1 MIRQIIIENYK
12 SIHKATIDL
21 APINVLI
28 GANGAGKSNLI
39 SFFELLSALYNQRLQ
54 RYILE
59 HGRVERFLHNGR
71 KGSDRIRGVFNFS
84 NRNAFCLDLI
94 PTDSGGAL
102 ISTWDRFNNR
112 SSSEMDYDTWH
123 LAYWDKDVLESQ
135 IRENKTWQAGK
146 IWRASYLQEFLESF
160 TVYHFHDTS
169 RTSAMRQACNVE
181 DNRYLRHD
189 ALNLPAFLYRLQQ
202 TEPRVF
208 TLIEQTIRSIAPYFK
223 RFSLAPSLVPPSL
236 ISLVWEEQDSDMYLD
251 AHSLSDGTLRFIA
264 LATLLLQPNPPK
276 TIVIDEPELGLH
288 PAAIEKLAALVRV
301 VSHKAQVII
310 ATQSSSFVSCFEPE
324 DIVVVERKEGSTA
337 FVRPD
342 KERLASWLEDYSL
355 GELWEKNLIGGKP

>member
-59 HGRVERFLHNGR
+59 RGGIGRLLHNGL
-71 KGSDRIRGVFNFS
+71 KGSDKIRGVFNFS
-84 NRNAFCLDLI
+84 NRNALGFVLL
-94 PTDSGGAL
+94 PTDTGGAVIATQDCFNSGGSPDMDYEAWHRA
-102 ISTWDRFNNR
+102 TWDN
-112 SSSEMDYDTWH
+112 SVS
-123 LAYWDKDVLESQ
+123 ESQ
-135 IRENKTWQAGK
+135 IRDNKTWRAG
-146 IWRASYLQEFLESF
+146 YLQEFLESF

-169 RTSAMRQACNVE
+169 RTSAMRQACDVG

-189 ALNLPAFLYRLQQ
+189 ASNLPAFLYRVQQ

-223 RFSLAPSLVPPSL
+223 RFSLAPSPLAPNQM
-236 ISLVWEEQDSDMYLD
+236 SLVWEEQDSDMYLD
-251 AHSLSDGTLRFIA
+251 AQSLSDGTLRFIA
-264 LATLLLQPNPPK
+264 LATLLLQPDPPK

-301 VSHKAQVII
+301 ASHKAQVII

-324 DIVVVERKEGSTA
+324 DIVVVERKEGGTA
-337 FVRPD
+337 FVRPNE
-342 KERLASWLEDYSL
+342 ERLASWLEDYSL

>member
-59 HGRVERFLHNGR
+59 RGGIGRLLHNGL

-84 NRNAFCLDLI
+84 NRNALGFVLL
-94 PTDSGGAL
+94 PTDTGGAVIATQDCFNSGGSPDMDYEAWHRA
-102 ISTWDRFNNR
+102 TWDNGV
-112 SSSEMDYDTWH
+112 S
-123 LAYWDKDVLESQ
+123 ESQ
-135 IRENKTWQAGK
+135 IRDNKTWRAG
-146 IWRASYLQEFLESF
+146 YLQEFLQSF

-169 RTSAMRQACNVE
+169 RTSAMRQSCDVG

-189 ALNLPAFLYRLQQ
+189 ASNLPAFLYRVQQ

-223 RFSLAPSLVPPSL
+223 RFSLAPSPLAPNQM
-236 ISLVWEEQDSDMYLD
+236 SLVWEEQDSDMYLD
-251 AHSLSDGTLRFIA
+251 AQSLSDGTLRFIA
-264 LATLLLQPNPPK
+264 LTTLLLQPNPPK

-301 VSHKAQVII
+301 ASHKAQVII

-337 FVRPD
+337 FARPD

>member
-28 GANGAGKSNLI
+28 GANGAGKSNLL

-54 RYILE
+54 RYILARE
-59 HGRVERFLHNGR
+59 GIGRLLHNGL

-123 LAYWDKDVLESQ
+123 LAHWDKDVSGSQ
-135 IRENKTWQAGK
+135 IRGNKTWRAG
-146 IWRASYLQEFLESF
+146 YLQEFLGSF
-160 TVYHFHDTS
+160 MVYHFHDTS
-169 RTSAMRQACNVE
+169 RTSPMRQACDIE

-202 TEPRVF
+202 TEPRAF
-208 TLIEQTIRSIAPYFK
+208 ALIEQMIRSIAPYFK
-223 RFSLAPSLVPPSL
+223 RFSLAPSPLPPSR

-264 LATLLLQPNPPK
+264 LTTLLLQPDPPK
-276 TIVIDEPELGLH
+276 TIIIDEPELGLH

-301 VSHKAQVII
+301 ASHKTQVII

-324 DIVVVERKEGSTA
+324 NIVVVERKEGSTA

>member
-28 GANGAGKSNLI
+28 GANGAGKSNLL

-54 RYILE
+54 RYILARE
-59 HGRVERFLHNGR
+59 GIGRLLHNGL

-123 LAYWDKDVLESQ
+123 LAHWDKDVSESQ
-135 IRENKTWQAGK
+135 IRDNKTWRAG
-146 IWRASYLQEFLESF
+146 YLQEFLGSF
-160 TVYHFHDTS
+160 MVYHFHDTS
-169 RTSAMRQACNVE
+169 RTSPMRQACDIE

-208 TLIEQTIRSIAPYFK
+208 ALIEQMIRSIAPYFK
-223 RFSLAPSLVPPSL
+223 RFSLAPSPLPPSR
-236 ISLVWEEQDSDMYLD
+236 ISLVWEEQDNDMYLD

-264 LATLLLQPNPPK
+264 LTTLLLQPDPPK
-276 TIVIDEPELGLH
+276 TIIIDEPELGLH

-301 VSHKAQVII
+301 ASHKTQVII

-324 DIVVVERKEGSTA
+324 NIVVVERKEGSTA

>member
-39 SFFELLSALYNQRLQ
+39 SFFELLSALYDQRLQ
-54 RYILE
+54 SYILQRGGM
-59 HGRVERFLHNGR
+59 GRLLHNGL
-71 KGSDRIRGVFNFS
+71 KGADRIRGVFNFS
-84 NRNAFCLDLI
+84 NKNALGFVLL
-94 PTDSGGAL
+94 PTDTGGAVIATQDCFNSGGSPDMDYEAWHRA
-102 ISTWDRFNNR
+102 TWDNGV
-112 SSSEMDYDTWH
+112 S
-123 LAYWDKDVLESQ
+123 ESQ
-135 IRENKTWQAGK
+135 IRDHKTWRAG
-146 IWRASYLQEFLESF
+146 YLQEFLQSF

-169 RTSAMRQACNVE
+169 RTSAMRQSCNKE
-181 DNRYLRHD
+181 DNRYLRDD
-189 ALNLPAFLYRLQQ
+189 ASNLPAFLYRLQQ
-202 TEPRVF
+202 TEPRAF
-208 TLIEQTIRSIAPYFK
+208 TLIEQTIQSIAPYFK
-223 RFSLAPSLVPPSL
+223 RFSLVPSSL
-236 ISLVWEEQDSDMYLD
+236 PTNQISLVWEEQDSDMYLD
-251 AHSLSDGTLRFIA
+251 AQSLSDGTLRFIA
-264 LATLLLQPNPPK
+264 LATLLLQPNPPE

-301 VSHKAQVII
+301 ASHKAQVII

-337 FVRPD
+337 CVRPD

>member
-59 HGRVERFLHNGR
+59 RGGIGRLLHNGL
-71 KGSDRIRGVFNFS
+71 KGSDKIRGVFNFS
-84 NRNAFCLDLI
+84 NRNALGFVLL
-94 PTDSGGAL
+94 PTDTGGAVIATQDCFNSGGSPDTDYEAWHRA
-102 ISTWDRFNNR
+102 TWDNGV
-112 SSSEMDYDTWH
+112 S
-123 LAYWDKDVLESQ
+123 ESQ
-135 IRENKTWQAGK
+135 IRDNKTWRAG
-146 IWRASYLQEFLESF
+146 YLQKFLQSF

-169 RTSAMRQACNVE
+169 RTSAVRQACDVE

-189 ALNLPAFLYRLQQ
+189 ASNLPAFLYRLQQ

-223 RFSLAPSLVPPSL
+223 RFSLAPSPLSPNQMT
-236 ISLVWEEQDSDMYLD
+236 LVWEEQDSDMYLD
-251 AHSLSDGTLRFIA
+251 AQSLSDGTLRFIA
-264 LATLLLQPNPPK
+264 LTTLLLQPNPPRRS
-276 TIVIDEPELGLH
+276 L
-288 PAAIEKLAALVRV
+288 
-301 VSHKAQVII
+301 SMS
-310 ATQSSSFVSCFEPE
+310 QS
-324 DIVVVERKEGSTA
+324 
-337 FVRPD
+337 
-342 KERLASWLEDYSL
+342 WDYIPL
-355 GELWEKNLIGGKP
+355 L

>member
-59 HGRVERFLHNGR
+59 RGGIGRLLHNGL

-84 NRNAFCLDLI
+84 NRNALGFVLL
-94 PTDSGGAL
+94 PTDTGGAVIATQDCFNSGGSPDMDYEAWHRA
-102 ISTWDRFNNR
+102 TWDNGV
-112 SSSEMDYDTWH
+112 S
-123 LAYWDKDVLESQ
+123 ESQ
-135 IRENKTWQAGK
+135 IRDNKTWRAG
-146 IWRASYLQEFLESF
+146 YLQEFLESF

-169 RTSAMRQACNVE
+169 RTSAMRQTCDVG

-189 ALNLPAFLYRLQQ
+189 ASNLPAFLYRVQQ

-223 RFSLAPSLVPPSL
+223 RFSLAPSPLAPNQM
-236 ISLVWEEQDSDMYLD
+236 SLVWEEQDSDMYLD
-251 AHSLSDGTLRFIA
+251 AQSLSDGTLRFIA
-264 LATLLLQPNPPK
+264 LATLLLQPDPPK

-301 VSHKAQVII
+301 ASHKAQVII

-342 KERLASWLEDYSL
+342 KERLASWLEEYSL

>member
-39 SFFELLSALYNQRLQ
+39 SFFELLSALYNQGLQ

-59 HGRVERFLHNGR
+59 RGMVERFLHNGK
-71 KGSDRIRGVFNFS
+71 KGSDRIRGLFNFS
-84 NRNAFCLDLI
+84 DRNAFCFELI
-94 PTDSGGAL
+94 PTDQGGAL
-102 ISTWDRFNNR
+102 ISTWDLFNNR

-123 LAYWDKDVLESQ
+123 LAHWDKDVLESQ
-135 IRENKTWQAGK
+135 IQGNKTWRAG
-146 IWRASYLQEFLESF
+146 YLQEFLESF

-169 RTSAMRQACNVE
+169 RTSAMRQACEVE
-181 DNRYLRHD
+181 NNRYLRHD
-189 ALNLPAFLYRLQQ
+189 ASNLPAFLYRVQQ

-223 RFSLAPSLVPPSL
+223 RFSLAPSPLAPSL

-264 LATLLLQPNPPK
+264 LTTLLLQPDPPK

-301 VSHKAQVII
+301 ASHKAQVII

-324 DIVVVERKEGSTA
+324 DIVVVERKEGGTA
-337 FVRPD
+337 FVRPNE
-342 KERLASWLEDYSL
+342 ERLASWLEDYSL

>member
-59 HGRVERFLHNGR
+59 RGGIGRLLHNGL
-71 KGSDRIRGVFNFS
+71 KGSDKIRGVFNFS
-84 NRNAFCLDLI
+84 NRNALGFVLL
-94 PTDSGGAL
+94 PTDTGGAVIATQDCFNSGGSPDMDYEAWHRA
-102 ISTWDRFNNR
+102 TWDNGV
-112 SSSEMDYDTWH
+112 S
-123 LAYWDKDVLESQ
+123 ESQ
-135 IRENKTWQAGK
+135 IRDNKTWRAG
-146 IWRASYLQEFLESF
+146 YLQEFLESF

-169 RTSAMRQACNVE
+169 RTSAMRQACDVG

-189 ALNLPAFLYRLQQ
+189 ASNLPAFLYRVQQ

-208 TLIEQTIRSIAPYFK
+208 ALIEQTIRSIAPYFK
-223 RFSLAPSLVPPSL
+223 RFSLAPSPLAPNQM
-236 ISLVWEEQDSDMYLD
+236 SLVWEEQDSDMYLD
-251 AHSLSDGTLRFIA
+251 AQSLSDGTLRFIA
-264 LATLLLQPNPPK
+264 LTTLLLQPTPPK

-301 VSHKAQVII
+301 ASYKAQVII

-342 KERLASWLEDYSL
+342 KERLASWLEEYSL

>member
-59 HGRVERFLHNGR
+59 RGGIGRLLHNGL
-71 KGSDRIRGVFNFS
+71 KGSDKIRGVFNFS
-84 NRNAFCLDLI
+84 NRNALGFVLL
-94 PTDSGGAL
+94 PTDTGGAVIATQDCFNSGGSPDTDYEAWHRA
-102 ISTWDRFNNR
+102 TWDNGV
-112 SSSEMDYDTWH
+112 S
-123 LAYWDKDVLESQ
+123 ESQ
-135 IRENKTWQAGK
+135 IRDNKTWRAG
-146 IWRASYLQEFLESF
+146 YLQKFLQSF

-169 RTSAMRQACNVE
+169 RTSAMRQACDVE

-189 ALNLPAFLYRLQQ
+189 ASNLPAFLYRLQQ

-223 RFSLAPSLVPPSL
+223 RFSLAPSPLSPNQMT
-236 ISLVWEEQDSDMYLD
+236 LVWEEQDSDMYLD
-251 AHSLSDGTLRFIA
+251 AQSLSDGTLRFIA
-264 LATLLLQPNPPK
+264 LTTLLLQPNPPQ

-301 VSHKAQVII
+301 ASHKAQVII
-310 ATQSSSFVSCFEPE
+310 ATQSSSFVSCFEPK

-342 KERLASWLEDYSL
+342 KERLTSWLEDYSL
-355 GELWEKNLIGGKP
+355 GELWEKNLIGGRP

>member
-59 HGRVERFLHNGR
+59 RGGIGRLLHNGL

-84 NRNAFCLDLI
+84 NRNALGFVLL
-94 PTDSGGAL
+94 PTDTGGAVIATQDCFNSGG
-102 ISTWDRFNNR
+102 SPD
-112 SSSEMDYDTWH
+112 MDYDTWH
-123 LAYWDKDVLESQ
+123 LATWDKDVLESQ
-135 IRENKTWQAGK
+135 IRENKTWRAG
-146 IWRASYLQEFLESF
+146 YLQEFLQSF

-169 RTSAMRQACNVE
+169 RTSAMRQSCDVG

-189 ALNLPAFLYRLQQ
+189 ASNLPAFLYRVQQ

-223 RFSLAPSLVPPSL
+223 RFSLAPSSL
-236 ISLVWEEQDSDMYLD
+236 APNQISLVWEEQDSDMYLD
-251 AHSLSDGTLRFIA
+251 AQSLSDGTLRFIA
-264 LATLLLQPNPPK
+264 LATLLLQPAPPK

-301 VSHKAQVII
+301 ASHKAQVII

-337 FVRPD
+337 FARPD

>member
-59 HGRVERFLHNGR
+59 RGGIGRLLHNGL
-71 KGSDRIRGVFNFS
+71 KGSDKIRGVFNFS
-84 NRNAFCLDLI
+84 NRNALGFVLL
-94 PTDSGGAL
+94 PTDTGGAVIATQDCFNSGGSPDTDYEAWHRA
-102 ISTWDRFNNR
+102 TWDNGV
-112 SSSEMDYDTWH
+112 S
-123 LAYWDKDVLESQ
+123 ESQ
-135 IRENKTWQAGK
+135 IRDNKTWRAG
-146 IWRASYLQEFLESF
+146 YLQKFLQSF

-169 RTSAMRQACNVE
+169 RTSAMRQACDIG
-181 DNRYLRHD
+181 DNWYLRHD
-189 ALNLPAFLYRLQQ
+189 ASNLPAFLYRLQQ
-202 TEPRVF
+202 TEPRAF

-223 RFSLAPSLVPPSL
+223 RFSLAPSPLAPNQ

-251 AHSLSDGTLRFIA
+251 AQSLSDGTLRFIA

-288 PAAIEKLAALVRV
+288 PAAIEKLAALARV
-301 VSHKAQVII
+301 ASHKAQVII

-324 DIVVVERKEGSTA
+324 DIVVVERKEGSTVFA
-337 FVRPD
+337 RPD

>member
-59 HGRVERFLHNGR
+59 RGGIGRLLHNGL
-71 KGSDRIRGVFNFS
+71 KGSDKIRGVFNFS
-84 NRNAFCLDLI
+84 NKNALGFVLL
-94 PTDSGGAL
+94 PTDTGGAVIATQDCFNSGGSPDMDYEAWHRA
-102 ISTWDRFNNR
+102 TWDNGV
-112 SSSEMDYDTWH
+112 S
-123 LAYWDKDVLESQ
+123 ESQ
-135 IRENKTWQAGK
+135 IRDHKTWRAG
-146 IWRASYLQEFLESF
+146 YLQEFLQSF

-169 RTSAMRQACNVE
+169 RTSAMRQSCNKE
-181 DNRYLRHD
+181 DNRYLRDD
-189 ALNLPAFLYRLQQ
+189 ASNLPAFLYRLQQ
-202 TEPRVF
+202 TEPRAF
-208 TLIEQTIRSIAPYFK
+208 TLIEQTIQSIAPYFK
-223 RFSLAPSLVPPSL
+223 RFSLVPSPLAPNQM
-236 ISLVWEEQDSDMYLD
+236 SLVWEEQDSDMYLD
-251 AHSLSDGTLRFIA
+251 AQSLSDGTLRFIA
-264 LATLLLQPNPPK
+264 LATLLLQPDPPK

-301 VSHKAQVII
+301 ASHKAQVII

-324 DIVVVERKEGSTA
+324 DIVVVERKEGGTA
-337 FVRPD
+337 FVRPNE
-342 KERLASWLEDYSL
+342 ERLASWLEDYSL

>member
-59 HGRVERFLHNGR
+59 RGGIGRLLHNGL

-84 NRNAFCLDLI
+84 NRNALGFVLL
-94 PTDSGGAL
+94 PTDTGGAVIATQDCFNSGGSPNMDYEAWHRA
-102 ISTWDRFNNR
+102 TWDNGV
-112 SSSEMDYDTWH
+112 S
-123 LAYWDKDVLESQ
+123 ESQ
-135 IRENKTWQAGK
+135 IRDNKTWRAG
-146 IWRASYLQEFLESF
+146 YLQEFLESF

-169 RTSAMRQACNVE
+169 RTSAMRQACDVG

-189 ALNLPAFLYRLQQ
+189 ASNLPAFLYRVQQ

-208 TLIEQTIRSIAPYFK
+208 ALIEQTIQSIAPYFK
-223 RFSLAPSLVPPSL
+223 RFSLAPSPLVPNQM
-236 ISLVWEEQDSDMYLD
+236 SLVWEEQDSDMYLD
-251 AHSLSDGTLRFIA
+251 AQSLSDGTLRFIA
-264 LATLLLQPNPPK
+264 LTTLLLQPTPPK

-301 VSHKAQVII
+301 ASYKAQVII

>member
-59 HGRVERFLHNGR
+59 RGGIGRLLHNGL

-84 NRNAFCLDLI
+84 NRNALGFVLL
-94 PTDSGGAL
+94 PTDTGGAVIATQDCFNSGGSPDMDYEAWHRA
-102 ISTWDRFNNR
+102 TWDNGV
-112 SSSEMDYDTWH
+112 S
-123 LAYWDKDVLESQ
+123 ESQ
-135 IRENKTWQAGK
+135 IRDNKTWRAG
-146 IWRASYLQEFLESF
+146 YLQEFLESF

-169 RTSAMRQACNVE
+169 RTSAMRQSCDVG

-189 ALNLPAFLYRLQQ
+189 ASNLPAFLYRVQQ

-208 TLIEQTIRSIAPYFK
+208 ALIEQTIRSIAPYFK
-223 RFSLAPSLVPPSL
+223 RFSLAPSPLAPNQM
-236 ISLVWEEQDSDMYLD
+236 SLVWEEQDSDMYLD
-251 AHSLSDGTLRFIA
+251 AQSLSDGTLRFIA
-264 LATLLLQPNPPK
+264 LTTLLLQPPPPK

-301 VSHKAQVII
+301 ASYKAQVII

-342 KERLASWLEDYSL
+342 KERLASWLEEYSL

>member
-59 HGRVERFLHNGR
+59 RGGIGRLLHNGL
-71 KGSDRIRGVFNFS
+71 KGSDKIRGVFNFS
-84 NRNAFCLDLI
+84 NKNALGFVLL
-94 PTDSGGAL
+94 PTDTGGAVIATQDCFNSGGSPDMDYEAWHRA
-102 ISTWDRFNNR
+102 TWDNGV
-112 SSSEMDYDTWH
+112 S
-123 LAYWDKDVLESQ
+123 ESQ
-135 IRENKTWQAGK
+135 IRDHKTWRAG
-146 IWRASYLQEFLESF
+146 YLQEFLQSF

-169 RTSAMRQACNVE
+169 RTSAMRQSCNKE
-181 DNRYLRHD
+181 DNRYLRDD
-189 ALNLPAFLYRLQQ
+189 ASNLPAFLYRLQQ
-202 TEPRVF
+202 TEPRAF
-208 TLIEQTIRSIAPYFK
+208 TLIEQTIQSIAPYFK
-223 RFSLAPSLVPPSL
+223 RFSLAPSSL
-236 ISLVWEEQDSDMYLD
+236 APNQISLVWEEQDSDMYLD
-251 AHSLSDGTLRFIA
+251 AQSLSDGTLRFIA
-264 LATLLLQPNPPK
+264 LASLLLQPNPPK

-301 VSHKAQVII
+301 ASHKAQVII

-324 DIVVVERKEGSTA
+324 DIVVVERKVGSTA
-337 FVRPD
+337 FARPD

>member
-39 SFFELLSALYNQRLQ
+39 SFFELLSTLYNQRLQ

-59 HGRVERFLHNGR
+59 RGGIGRLLHNGL

-84 NRNAFCLDLI
+84 NRNALGFVLL
-94 PTDSGGAL
+94 PTDTGGAVIATQDCFNSGGSPDMDYEAWHRA
-102 ISTWDRFNNR
+102 TWDNGV
-112 SSSEMDYDTWH
+112 S
-123 LAYWDKDVLESQ
+123 ESQ
-135 IRENKTWQAGK
+135 IRDNKTWRAG
-146 IWRASYLQEFLESF
+146 YLQEFLQSF

-169 RTSAMRQACNVE
+169 RTSAMRQSCDVG

-189 ALNLPAFLYRLQQ
+189 ASNLPAFLYRVQQ

-223 RFSLAPSLVPPSL
+223 RFSLAPSSL
-236 ISLVWEEQDSDMYLD
+236 APNQMSLVWEEQDSDMYLD
-251 AHSLSDGTLRFIA
+251 AQSLSDGTLRFIA
-264 LATLLLQPNPPK
+264 LATLLLQPDPPK

-301 VSHKAQVII
+301 ASHKAQVII

-324 DIVVVERKEGSTA
+324 DIVVVERKEGGTA

>member
-59 HGRVERFLHNGR
+59 RGGIGRLLHNGL
-71 KGSDRIRGVFNFS
+71 KGSDKTWGLFNFS
-84 NRNAFCLDLI
+84 DRNAFCFELI
-94 PTDSGGAL
+94 PTDLGGAL
-102 ISTWDRFNNR
+102 ISTWDRFNDR
-112 SSSEMDYDTWH
+112 YSSEMDYDTWDPVR
-123 LAYWDKDVLESQ
+123 WDKDVLESQ
-135 IRENKTWQAGK
+135 IREHKTWLAG
-146 IWRASYLQEFLESF
+146 YLQEFLESF

-169 RTSAMRQACNVE
+169 RTSAMRQACDIE

-189 ALNLPAFLYRLQQ
+189 ASNLPAFLYRVQQ
-202 TEPRVF
+202 TEARVF
-208 TLIEQTIRSIAPYFK
+208 ALIEQTIRSIAPYFK
-223 RFSLAPSLVPPSL
+223 RFSLAPSPLAPNQM
-236 ISLVWEEQDSDMYLD
+236 SLVWEEQDSDMYLD
-251 AHSLSDGTLRFIA
+251 AQSLSDGTLRFIA

-301 VSHKAQVII
+301 ASHKAQVII
-310 ATQSSSFVSCFEPE
+310 ATQSTSFVSCFEPE

-337 FVRPD
+337 FARPD

>member
-59 HGRVERFLHNGR
+59 RGGIGRLLHNGL
-71 KGSDRIRGVFNFS
+71 KGSDKIRGVFNFS
-84 NRNAFCLDLI
+84 NKNALGFVLL
-94 PTDSGGAL
+94 PTDTGGAVIATQDCFNSGGSPDMDYEAWHRA
-102 ISTWDRFNNR
+102 TWDNGV
-112 SSSEMDYDTWH
+112 S
-123 LAYWDKDVLESQ
+123 ESQ
-135 IRENKTWQAGK
+135 IRDHKTWRAG
-146 IWRASYLQEFLESF
+146 YLQEFLQSF

-169 RTSAMRQACNVE
+169 RTSAMRQSCDVG

-189 ALNLPAFLYRLQQ
+189 ASNLPAFLYRVQQ

-223 RFSLAPSLVPPSL
+223 RFSLAPSPLAPNQM
-236 ISLVWEEQDSDMYLD
+236 SLVWEEQDSDMYLD
-251 AHSLSDGTLRFIA
+251 AQSLSDGTLRFIA
-264 LATLLLQPNPPK
+264 LTTLLLQPNPPK

-301 VSHKAQVII
+301 ASHKAQVII

-337 FVRPD
+337 FARPD